1 MLHATL
7 MSAACA
13 LLGLAAATPVAQA
26 ASGDVVVPAHRT
38 KDGSYVPANVPPS
51 SGGTHLARRPGKRSV
66 AHVAAAR
73 SEPNAIAVPLFAQA
87 RNVRR

>member
-1 MLHATL
+1 MRNAPLL
-7 MSAACA
+7 SAICA
-13 LLGLAAATPVAQA
+13 LLLAAAWPAAQA

-51 SGGTHLARRPGKRSV
+51 SGGTHYARRPGKRSV
-66 AHVAAAR
+66 AHAAAAR

-87 RNVRR
+87 RTVRR